1 MVLSPEI
8 RKLLLAILG
17 SAWSRYGI
25 ISHLIGA
32 ADIALV
38 LVAVVTVAVAIGVRY
53 LEDRPQSARKVVHW
67 TAGKEK
73 MIMATTPEQEARH
86 GLDHGAIRSEPGP
99 DEPIGYERLAAPGH
113 EGPREPRH
121 PLTREERGQAR
132 WERRDARA
140 LGRRKRRELAAA
152 TIWLPTLGV
161 AIRDGNVY
169 AAELSWS
176 GPVTGRLLG
185 PLAWA
190 YAEVTGGVARRPRG
204 GGARAAEAAAAVDT
218 AGPVGV
224 LARVSRKKYRG
235 VAAVAFPD
243 GNVWK
248 KAFTGAPALIKGQAE
263 AVRFNI
269 LAVGAAPETRPAGN
283 GVSSDLER
291 LAALHASGVL
301 DAEEFRQAKAVALSG
316 GR

>member
-1 MVLSPEI
+1 
-8 RKLLLAILG
+8 
-17 SAWSRYGI
+17 
-25 ISHLIGA
+25 
-32 ADIALV
+32 
-38 LVAVVTVAVAIGVRY
+38 
-53 LEDRPQSARKVVHW
+53 
-67 TAGKEK
+67 
-73 MIMATTPEQEARH
+73 MATTPEQEATY
-86 GLDHGAIRSEPGP
+86 GLDYGAIRSGPGP
-99 DEPIGYERLAAPGH
+99 DGQIEYERLAAHGH
-113 EGPREPRH
+113 AGPREQRH
-121 PLTREERGQAR
+121 RLTKEERRQAR
-132 WERRDARA
+132 RERRAGEAR
-140 LGRRKRRELAAA
+140 GRARRREQAAV
-152 TIWLPTLGV
+152 TIWLPMLGV

-169 AAELSWS
+169 ASELSWS

-190 YAEVTGGVARRPRG
+190 HAEVSGGVAGRRRG
-204 GGARAAEAAAAVDT
+204 GDARAADAAAAVDM
-218 AGPVGV
+218 AGPVG
-224 LARVSRKKYRG
+224 LLTRVSGKRYRG

-283 GVSSDLER
+283 GVASDLER

-301 DAEEFRQAKAVALSG
+301 DAEEFRQAKALALSG